1 LQFTILNLS
10 EKVITRIGKNS
21 KQTKPLLRF
30 VILRVVAS
38 LVIVVAVGCVVNSS
52 VLVAKFVVVFSGVIA
67 ITVFALN
74 IFKL

>member
-1 LQFTILNLS
+1 MQFTILNLS

-21 KQTKPLLRF
+21 KHTKPLLRF